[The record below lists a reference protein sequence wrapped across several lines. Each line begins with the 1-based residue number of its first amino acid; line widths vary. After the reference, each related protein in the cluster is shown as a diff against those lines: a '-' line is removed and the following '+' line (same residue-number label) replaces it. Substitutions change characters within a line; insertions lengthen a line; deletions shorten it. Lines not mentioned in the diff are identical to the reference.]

1 MSAARP
7 GSVTVGV
14 VIDLPEPHASVI
26 RGWRERSG
34 DHQGAFIP
42 PHVTL
47 LPPTS
52 VRRDVLGDAV
62 THLSAVA
69 TEVEPFSMQLGGTET
84 FRPASQVVYVQVV
97 NGMVECKQ
105 LESLIR
111 QGPLQRPREFP
122 FHPHVT
128 VAHDVDQAALDAAY
142 DGLGEFVAR
151 FRVNEFALFT
161 REHGVWNEQQKFALG
176 HRSREE
182 AVADER
188 SREEEMS

>member
-1 MSAARP
+1 MSAPRP

-34 DHQGAFIP
+34 DHQGAVIP

-52 VRRDVLGDAV
+52 VRRGLLDGAV
-62 THLSAVA
+62 THLQTVA
-69 TEVEPFSMQLGGTET
+69 TEVEPFSMELGGTQT
-84 FRPASQVVYVQVV
+84 FRPASQVVYVQIV

-105 LESLIR
+105 LETLIR
-111 QGPLQRPREFP
+111 RGPLERPREFP

-128 VAHDVDQAALDAAY
+128 VAHDVDEAALDAAY
-142 DGLGEFVAR
+142 EGLSEFVAR

-161 REHGVWNEQQKFALG
+161 REQGMWTEQQKFGLG
-176 HRSREE
+176 HQ
-182 AVADER
+182 
-188 SREEEMS
+188 

>member
-1 MSAARP
+1 MSGHTA

-26 RGWRERSG
+26 RRWRGRSG
-34 DHQGAFIP
+34 DAHGAVIP

-52 VRRDVLGDAV
+52 VHRDALDDAIA
-62 THLSAVA
+62 HLREVA
-69 TEVEPFSMQLGGTET
+69 TEVEPFSMQLGGTDS
-84 FRPASQVVYVQVV
+84 FRPTSQVVFVQVV

-105 LESLIR
+105 LESAIR
-111 QGPLQRPREFP
+111 RGPLDRPREFP

-128 VAHDVDQAALDAAY
+128 VAHDVDAAALDAAY
-142 DGLGEFVAR
+142 DGLSEFVAR

-161 REHGVWNEQQKFALG
+161 QENGAWTEQQKFDLG
-176 HRSREE
+176 HR
-182 AVADER
+182 
-188 SREEEMS
+188 